1 MADRRWRAVGSRLA
15 AGVGAGLGLLPAS
28 LGELGRLLRGEPTQA
43 VLVARRHALGERSTA
58 SGGRV
63 GVSRVVVHA
72 VLGVLLGVFFWW
84 LAAMAVLVTVRGPFY
99 GFVDSGPHGDAWG
112 GPGLAGAWAAHAGV
126 WVLVVVVLGLLWW
139 GLVTLHA
146 RSTEHLLGV
155 RRRGWAVPVAVLV
168 ALASG
173 VLVVSWVQQI

>member
-1 MADRRWRAVGSRLA
+1 MAEGRWRAVGRH
-15 AGVGAGLGLLPAS
+15 VGAGLGLLPAA

-43 VLVARRHALGERSTA
+43 VLVARRHALGEGSTV

-63 GVSRVVVHA
+63 AVARVVVHA
-72 VLGVLLGVFFWW
+72 VLGVLLGAFFWW
-84 LAAMAVLVTVRGPFY
+84 LTVMAVLATARGPFY
-99 GFVDSGPHGDAWG
+99 GLVDPGPYDHAWG
-112 GPGLAGAWAAHAGV
+112 GPGLAGAWAVHAGV
-126 WVLVVVVLGLLWW
+126 WMLVVAVLGLLWW

>member
-1 MADRRWRAVGSRLA
+1 MADRRWRAVGRHL
-15 AGVGAGLGLLPAS
+15 GAGLGLLPAS

-43 VLVARRHALGERSTA
+43 VLVARRHALGEEATVF
-58 SGGRV
+58 GGRV
-63 GVSRVVVHA
+63 GVARVVVHA

-84 LAAMAVLVTVRGPFY
+84 LAAMAVLATARGPFY
-99 GFVDSGPHGDAWG
+99 GLVDGGPHDDAWG
-112 GPGLAGAWAAHAGV
+112 GPGLTAAWAVHAGV
-126 WVLVVVVLGLLWW
+126 GVLVVVVLGLLWW

-155 RRRGWAVPVAVLV
+155 RRRVWAVPGAVLV

-173 VLVVSWVQQI
+173 LLVVSWVQRI

>member
-1 MADRRWRAVGSRLA
+1 MTDARWRAVGRHL
-15 AGVGAGLGLLPAS
+15 GAGLGLLPAS

-43 VLVARRHALGERSTA
+43 VLVARRHALGERATA

-63 GVSRVVVHA
+63 GVARVAVHA
-72 VLGVLLGVFFWW
+72 VLGILLGAFFWW
-84 LAAMAVLVTVRGPFY
+84 LAATAVLATARGPFY
-99 GFVDSGPHGDAWG
+99 GLVDSGPYGDSWG
-112 GPGLAGAWAAHAGV
+112 GPGLTGAWAVNAGV
-126 WVLVVVVLGLLWW
+126 WVLVVAVLGLLWW

-155 RRRGWAVPVAVLV
+155 RRRGWAVPAAVLV

>member
-1 MADRRWRAVGSRLA
+1 MAHGRWRAVGRH
-15 AGVGAGLGLLPAS
+15 VGAGLGLLPAA
-28 LGELGRLLRGEPTQA
+28 LGEVGRLLGGEPTQA
-43 VLVARRHALGERSTA
+43 VLVARRHALGEGSTA

-63 GVSRVVVHA
+63 GVARIVVHA
-72 VLGVLLGVFFWW
+72 VLGVLLGAFFWW
-84 LAAMAVLVTVRGPFY
+84 LAAMAVLATARGPFY
-99 GFVDSGPHGDAWG
+99 GLVDPGPHDDAWG
-112 GPGLAGAWAAHAGV
+112 GPGLAGAWAVHAGV

-173 VLVVSWVQQI
+173 VLVVSWVQQL